1 MLLHRTIPKT
11 ESESNISFQN
21 GCHDLFCLT
30 LRVIYQETPHKFA
43 PNDSFFFKL
52 GLYDR
57 VCPRAATGRVEENS
71 NTLTRSF
78 EGQIHKNTS
87 QRSIQGH

>member
-1 MLLHRTIPKT
+1 M
-11 ESESNISFQN
+11 
-21 GCHDLFCLT
+21 
-30 LRVIYQETPHKFA
+30 YQEIPHKFA
-43 PNDSFFFKL
+43 HNESFFFKL

-57 VCPRAATGRVEENS
+57 VCPRASTGRVEKNS

-78 EGQIHKNTS
+78 EGQTRKNTS